1 MHSDETARTEH
12 PGRRSEPSSPAIEL
26 RHLRYF
32 IAVFEELHFGHA
44 AERLHISQP
53 PLSQA
58 IRRLEDELGVALL
71 HRTSRV
77 VTPTPAGQIFAEE
90 ARAVLAAVDGAI
102 AEARRAGGADAPI
115 RIGCVSYLPIRRIL
129 RFLIALRQREA
140 TGVVTRLLTRD
151 EVIRNLRRGELDLGI
166 FPDTGDQD
174 EITTERL
181 SSGEPMVALLSPEH
195 RLADALAPLRPDAL
209 RDDILL
215 TLPRA
220 SDPLLHD
227 RFLSSIEQTGYSFR
241 LTHEVTG
248 TDWRDVLL
256 AVAQNIGVAFAPDT
270 YPELAEDGFVV
281 HHALDPAP
289 AMPPTVIGWP
299 ANHRPWLKR
308 VVHAAVDVA
317 RELRASSEAG
327 PPSEDVGADD
337 IARPSVPMTEAT
349 EPGGSRRKN
358 SA

>member
-1 MHSDETARTEH
+1 MHSDEVARTEH
-12 PGRRSEPSSPAIEL
+12 PGRRSEPSAPAIEL

-77 VTPTPAGQIFAEE
+77 VTPTPAGRIFADE
-90 ARAVLAAVDGAI
+90 ARAVLAAVDGAV

-115 RIGCVSYLPIRRIL
+115 RIGCVNYLPIRRIL
-129 RFLIALRQREA
+129 RFLIALRQREE

-151 EVIRNLRRGELDLGI
+151 EVLRNLRRGELDLGI
-166 FPDTGDQD
+166 FPDTGDHD
-174 EITTERL
+174 EIATERL
-181 SSGEPMVALLSPEH
+181 SLGEDMVALLAPEH
-195 RLADALAPLRPDAL
+195 RLADAVAPLGPDAL
-209 RDDILL
+209 KDETLL

-220 SDPLLHD
+220 PDPLLHD
-227 RFLSSIEQTGYSFR
+227 RFLASIDRAGYSFR
-241 LTHEVTG
+241 SIHEVNG
-248 TDWRDVLL
+248 PDWRDVLL
-256 AVAQNIGVAFAPDT
+256 AVAQDVGIAFAPDT

-299 ANHRPWLKR
+299 ANHRPWLKK

-317 RELRASSEAG
+317 RELRMSSSLGAPASEVETDAIRPSMSMSEAHESDA
-327 PPSEDVGADD
+327 PRSDD
-337 IARPSVPMTEAT
+337 SP
-349 EPGGSRRKN
+349 
-358 SA
+358 